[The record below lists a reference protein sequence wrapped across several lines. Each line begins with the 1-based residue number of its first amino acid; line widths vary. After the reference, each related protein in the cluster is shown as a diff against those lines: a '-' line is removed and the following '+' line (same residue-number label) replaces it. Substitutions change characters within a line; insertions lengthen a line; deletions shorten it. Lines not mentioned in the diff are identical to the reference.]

1 MSKKIIL
8 MTIRF
13 NPDSYVN
20 KKGVKTNPYISAR
33 LDELKK
39 VIDKQQKRIENNE
52 NYELLGVVHI
62 YYDGYK

>member
-8 MTIRF
+8 RTIRF
-13 NPDSYVN
+13 IPDLFVN

-33 LDELKK
+33 LEEVKK
-39 VIDKQQKRIENNE
+39 EMDKQIKRIENNE
-52 NYELLGVVHI
+52 NNELLEVIHL